1 MKVSGPMKNA
11 FAVSTNTYHGFGLDE
26 ALNGIAKAGFK
37 NVEYTAVKGWTEH
50 LSASMCSAEIDEV
63 LRKTKARGL
72 APLGLSGHCNL
83 MDSARLEDFRANIEL
98 AGRLGCTYIVTSTG
112 EAHFGHNEGSAE
124 DVLIANIRKVLPTCE
139 KLGIVMV
146 LETHGEYG
154 TGESL
159 ARVTRKVGSP
169 FLGVNYDTANVVFYG
184 KTLPEEEITGCI
196 GEVKYV
202 HLKDKAGAQAEWN
215 FPALG
220 KGALKLDAVMQALV
234 AAGNTSPLS
243 LEVEFTQA
251 GPKDLAEVDK
261 AVKDSFEYLKGLG
274 VV

>member
-1 MKVSGPMKNA
+1 MRNV
-11 FAVSTNTYHGFGLDE
+11 FAVSTNTYHGFSLDE
-26 ALNGIAKAGFK
+26 ALDGIAKAGFK
-37 NVEYTAVKGWTEH
+37 HVEYTGVKGWTEH
-50 LSASMCSAEIDEV
+50 VAATMSQAELAEV
-63 LRKTKARGL
+63 LRKTKAHGL
-72 APLGLSGHCNL
+72 SPFALSGHCNL
-83 MDSARLEDFRANIEL
+83 MDEARLEDFRANIAL
-98 AGRLGCTYIVTSTG
+98 AGRLGCKFIVTSTG
-112 EAHFGHNEGSAE
+112 EAHFGKNEGTAE
-124 DVLIANIRKVLPTCE
+124 DVLIANIRKVLATCE
-139 KLGIVMV
+139 KEGIVMV

-159 ARVTRKVGSP
+159 AKVTRKVKSP
-169 FLGVNYDTANVVFYG
+169 WLGVNYDTANVVFYG
-184 KTLPEEEITGCI
+184 KTQPDEEITGCI
-196 GEVKYV
+196 GDVKYV

-261 AVKDSFEYLKGLG
+261 AVKDSFEYLKSLG